1 MKESESKMEEN
12 KTVQGAEVK
21 PSQLHYDAF
30 ISYRHTELDK
40 FVAENLHKKLE
51 AYRMPAD
58 VAKKRQGMKNKI
70 ERVFRDQEEL
80 PLTSDLNDPIMAA
93 LHNSD
98 WLIVICSPRL
108 RESVWCKKEIET
120 FVKLRG
126 RQRVLAVLVEGE
138 PSESFPDELLFE
150 VKTVTKADGSV
161 EEVKVPVEPL
171 AADVRGK
178 NKKDIL
184 KNMDIEL
191 LRILAA
197 MFHLNFDDLRQRHKE
212 QRMKRAMFISVTG
225 GAVCLVFAIFCACI
239 AIAIHKQNITIRELS
254 DVNFQ
259 QSEELKYEQA
269 LSLAEQARELMEDDE
284 RENAIQTAVTAITDY
299 EIFHMPYTPQAHG
312 ALIES
317 LRCYDTGSLYK
328 AQYEMETVGLV
339 NGMRTSPEGT
349 KVAVLDEV
357 DRLYVWDIE
366 SNEVLAIL
374 QMAEFSTSDSEFAFI
389 DEDRIVYR
397 SGDDVVSVYD
407 LNKQEIIKDIEVK
420 YLSNVYVDAESE
432 HLVMNCAS
440 TYQVYDA
447 DSYER
452 LGEIKKLGELSGYQ
466 EFFALNDTVMAFTR
480 IIDTTEGQ
488 KDCIFFVDY
497 ISNETLSVMEISNY
511 TTFDIKMREGVAYI
525 AYDQYDEQSEM
536 TTYLQAYDISSGVVK
551 WNLEIEKS
559 DLKLMEISRT
569 KWINNLMIAT
579 GNEIILVNVENGNIV
594 KEESV
599 SGIPVGSYA
608 YKEQNVYTVLTESGS
623 FYMVDE
629 IARKVQDCSEL
640 FVINPK
646 KIEFFGHTL
655 YGEIIIPYNTNRVIN
670 YNTQTGPSMENT
682 EWSGRETPGNFIMWY
697 DAEEILAEYGV
708 TDSDLVYGVYYD
720 PEQSNLF
727 VCYKDRRVSVYATNG
742 QILLSTFDVEEIPDS
757 YLGKDSFGNTYLGS
771 AHGGYML
778 GENMELCTY
787 IRGLKDVDKEKDI
800 LYIVDEWGQPYQTP
814 IYSLQ
819 ELIQL
824 AGPYLELNESE
835 IDDESGY
842 FEG

>member
-1 MKESESKMEEN
+1 ME
-12 KTVQGAEVK
+12 KQTY
-21 PSQLHYDAF
+21 HYDAF
-30 ISYRHTELDK
+30 ISYRHCDLDK

-58 VAKKRQGMKNKI
+58 VAKKRAGMKNKM

-150 VKTVTKADGSV
+150 TKTVTKADGSV

-178 NKKDIL
+178 NKKEIL

-212 QRMKRAMFISVTG
+212 QRMKRAMFFSVAG
-225 GAVCLVFAIFCACI
+225 GTIGLVFGIFCACI
-239 AIAIHKQNITIRELS
+239 AIAIHKQNQTISSLS
-254 DVNFQ
+254 DINYQ
-259 QSEELKYEQA
+259 QSQELIYEQA
-269 LSLAEQARELMEDDE
+269 LSMAEQARELMEDDE
-284 RENAIQTAVTAITDY
+284 REDAIQTAVTALTDY
-299 EIFHMPYTPQAHG
+299 EIFSMPYTPQAHG

-328 AQYEMETVGLV
+328 AQYEMETIGLV
-339 NGMRTSPEGT
+339 NAIHTSPGGT

-357 DRLYVWDIE
+357 ERLYIWDVE
-366 SNEVLAIL
+366 NNEVLATL
-374 QMAEFSTSDSEFAFI
+374 PMAEFSTSDQEFAFI
-389 DEDRIVYR
+389 DEERVIYR
-397 SGDDVVSVYD
+397 SGDDVVSIYD
-407 LNKQEIIKDIEVK
+407 LNKQEVIKEIEEQ
-420 YLSNVYVDAESE
+420 YLSAVYVDAESK

-440 TYQVYDA
+440 TYQIYDA
-447 DSYER
+447 DSYESI
-452 LGEIKKLGELSGYQ
+452 GEIKKLGDLSGYQ
-466 EFFALNDTVMAFTR
+466 EFLALDDTVMAFTR
-480 IIDTTEGQ
+480 IIDTVEGQ

-497 ISNETLSVMEISNY
+497 IGGETLSVIEIAEY
-511 TTFDIKMREGVAYI
+511 ITFDIKMRDGIAYI
-525 AYDQYDEQSEM
+525 AYDQYNAQSEM
-536 TTYLQAYDISSGVVK
+536 AICLQAYDISLGEVK
-551 WNLEIEKS
+551 WNLQIEKS
-559 DLKLMEISRT
+559 DLKFMEISRA
-569 KWINNLMIAT
+569 KWLQNIMIAT
-579 GNEIILVNVENGNIV
+579 GNEIILVDAEDGDIV
-594 KEESV
+594 KEVPV
-599 SGIPVGSYA
+599 SGTPVGSYA
-608 YKEQNVYTVLTESGS
+608 YEEQNVYTVLTESGS

-629 IARKVQDCSEL
+629 IAKKVQDCSEL

-646 KIEFFGHTL
+646 KLEFFAHTL
-655 YGEIIIPYNTNRVIN
+655 YGEIIIPYNTNRVVN
-670 YNTQTGPSMENT
+670 YNTQAGPNMEPTGWT
-682 EWSGRETPGNFIMWY
+682 GREITGNFIMWY

-720 PEQSNLF
+720 SEQNNLF

-742 QILLSTFDVEEIPDS
+742 QMLLSTFDVEEIPDS
-757 YLGKDSFGNTYLGS
+757 YLGKDSAGNTYLGS

-787 IRGLKDVDKEKDI
+787 IRGLKDVDKEKAL

-824 AGPYLELNESE
+824 AVPYLNLNESE
-835 IDDESGY
+835 PDVEDENV
-842 FEG
+842 EG